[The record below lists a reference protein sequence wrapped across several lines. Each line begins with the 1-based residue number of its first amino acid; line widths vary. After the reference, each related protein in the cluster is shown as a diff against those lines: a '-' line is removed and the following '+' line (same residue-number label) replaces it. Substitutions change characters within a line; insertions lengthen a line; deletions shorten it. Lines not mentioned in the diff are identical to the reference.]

1 MFWMFS
7 VSAGFAL
14 WTTQGSTMQSSSV
27 PPLWKQESIKYLIMV
42 NYLTSTFT
50 EIILAYLDNLGVVP
64 DVDRPVLVSLALE
77 LQEVSGSA
85 IITIIIIKIIILTQ
99 NTWPGS
105 AEQSGQCPAHATQR
119 SDQHCILNRL
129 IIIIIIIIIGHKIP
143 GAIIIIG
150 AWISLGP
157 AIVIHSYLVRM
168 MSWNMPMIESLI
180 ALFIL
185 EDITS

>member
-1 MFWMFS
+1 
-7 VSAGFAL
+7 
-14 WTTQGSTMQSSSV
+14 
-27 PPLWKQESIKYLIMV
+27 MV
-42 NYLTSTFT
+42 NHFTSTFT

-105 AEQSGQCPAHATQR
+105 AARSGQCPAHATQR
-119 SDQHCILNRL
+119 SDQHCILSRL
-129 IIIIIIIIIGHKIP
+129 IIIIIIILAYKIP

-168 MSWNMPMIESLI
+168 MS
-180 ALFIL
+180 
-185 EDITS
+185 